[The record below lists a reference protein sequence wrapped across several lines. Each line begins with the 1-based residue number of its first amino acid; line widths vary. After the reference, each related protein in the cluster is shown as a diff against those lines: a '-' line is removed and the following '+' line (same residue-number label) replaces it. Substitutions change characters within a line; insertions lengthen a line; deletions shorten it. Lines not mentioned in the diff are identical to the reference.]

1 MKQSALRAVVLALA
15 LTGLATA
22 LAGCV
27 YYPYG
32 GGPGYYGG
40 GYYHGGWH
48 HDDDDDR

>member
-32 GGPGYYGG
+32 GPGYYGG

-48 HDDDDDR
+48 HDDDDR